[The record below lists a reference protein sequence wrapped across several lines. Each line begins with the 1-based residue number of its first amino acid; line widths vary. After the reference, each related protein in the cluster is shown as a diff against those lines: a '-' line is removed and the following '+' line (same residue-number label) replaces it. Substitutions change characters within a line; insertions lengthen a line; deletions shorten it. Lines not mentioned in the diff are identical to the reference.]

1 MAATG
6 LYKSKENK
14 VIAGVVRV
22 LETLKM

>member
-22 LETLKM
+22 LETL